1 MALLAFTDCAVW
13 DYVQFYEAL
22 GQPFCSV
29 VIAAAGQKN
38 IISKKKEKEAFPTE
52 LP

>member
-1 MALLAFTDCAVW
+1 MALLAPTDCARG
-13 DYVQFYEAL
+13 YVKFYEAL

-38 IISKKKEKEAFPTE
+38 KISKKNKKEAFPTK
-52 LP
+52 LM